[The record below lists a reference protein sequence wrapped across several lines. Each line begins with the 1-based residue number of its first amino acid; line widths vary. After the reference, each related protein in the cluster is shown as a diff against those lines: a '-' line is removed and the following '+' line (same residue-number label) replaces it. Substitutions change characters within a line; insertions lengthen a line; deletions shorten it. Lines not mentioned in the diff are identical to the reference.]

1 MCTFEVL
8 VQNKRSSNPSWKI
21 RFEIKSYAELNH
33 NINNSFTGYLRQSG
47 LWSLCF
53 LFKLDA
59 TMKMPISYQYSVTI
73 MENFIN
79 ECYLATCNDHCQN
92 WNKTHIRIFAYSL
105 PCLLQSWRWLAV
117 VKLTTNGTKMMILN

>member
-47 LWSLCF
+47 QWSLCF
-53 LFKLDA
+53 LFRLDA
-59 TMKMPISYQYSVTI
+59 TMKMPISYQNSGKKNGKLYKW
-73 MENFIN
+73 MLFG
-79 ECYLATCNDHCQN
+79 H
-92 WNKTHIRIFAYSL
+92 
-105 PCLLQSWRWLAV
+105 LQWPLSELE
-117 VKLTTNGTKMMILN
+117 

>member
-59 TMKMPISYQYSVTI
+59 TMKMPISYQNSGTI

-92 WNKTHIRIFAYSL
+92 WNKTHIRIQPSL
-105 PCLLQSWRWLAV
+105 PSAV
-117 VKLTTNGTKMMILN
+117 MKMASCGKTNYKWNKDDDTQLM